1 MLARKAE
8 IIARRIPD
16 PCWPLS
22 ASGHMISLFP
32 YTIFECGLLINRKNR
47 AKINVISDIE
57 KLLKCLPVVYAR
69 IKKSMNAM
77 IKSSPFQFRETTAV
91 KVSG

>member
-1 MLARKAE
+1 MDRQ
-8 IIARRIPD
+8 
-16 PCWPLS
+16 
-22 ASGHMISLFP
+22 
-32 YTIFECGLLINRKNR
+32 NR
-47 AKINVISDIE
+47 AEINVISDIE

-77 IKSSPFQFRETTAV
+77 FKLSPFQFRETTEV